1 MRRLLAHAFCCLSLA
16 CMAKEAVVF
25 VGAHPDDSEGFAAT
39 AFLLKDRYDIHV
51 VDLTRGE
58 LGLGWPGFYD
68 GSTAATRVER
78 SPSVEFAKMF
88 TPFDGH
94 PIPGGVLEALPETAT
109 IRKDK

>member
-1 MRRLLAHAFCCLSLA
+1 MRQLLAHAFCCLSLA

-68 GSTAATRVER
+68 GSTAATRVAEER
-78 SPSVEFAKMF
+78 MACALLGATVHFLEEK
-88 TPFDGH
+88 DGSACRTS
-94 PIPGGVLEALPETAT
+94 L
-109 IRKDK
+109 RCD

>member
-51 VDLTRGE
+51 VDLTRGVPPLPSACQSRPPE
-58 LGLGWPGFYD
+58 RSSASAVRRSRTVLVLMAW
-68 GSTAATRVER
+68 STA
-78 SPSVEFAKMF
+78 
-88 TPFDGH
+88 
-94 PIPGGVLEALPETAT
+94 
-109 IRKDK
+109 